1 MSSWVPRS
9 RGSQIYLALLV
20 GVAVGLVLVA
30 VGAWRAGLMVVGVT
44 FVAAAVARVVVPQD
58 HVGMLRVRG
67 RTFDIVWTTVLGVS
81 LAVLA
86 LVVPPGPPA

>member
-1 MSSWVPRS
+1 MPRS

-30 VGAWRAGLMVVGVT
+30 VGVWRAGLMVVGVT

>member
-1 MSSWVPRS
+1 MSPVLPRS
-9 RGSQIYLALLV
+9 RGSQIYLCLLV
-20 GVAVGLVLVA
+20 GVGVGLALVG
-30 VGAWRAGLMVVGVT
+30 VGHWRAGLLVVGVT
-44 FVAAAVARVVVPQD
+44 FGLGGLARAVVPQD

-67 RTFDIVWTTVLGVS
+67 RTFDIVWLTLLGVS